1 MPTTDEHNAW
11 LRTMLEAELL
21 CARIEMEGMIAENQQ
36 RFHSGFSPAYVEE
49 DFLKIIKD
57 HGIGYNDVK
66 VKFLELF

>member
-1 MPTTDEHNAW
+1 MTTTEEHNAL
-11 LRTMLEAELL
+11 LRVMLEAELL

-36 RFHSGFSPAYVEE
+36 RSHSGFSPAYVED
-49 DFLKIIKD
+49 DFLNIIKE

>member
-1 MPTTDEHNAW
+1 MTTTEEHNAW
-11 LRTMLEAELL
+11 LRVMLEAELL

-36 RFHSGFSPAYVEE
+36 RSHSGFSPAYAED
-49 DFLKIIKD
+49 DFLNIIKE